1 MGEDVVKDGQRLR
14 RRPRVAIWG
23 AIACFLMLPALA
35 MSVSSEVRWSATDY
49 VVFGAMLVGAGG
61 LYDLAST
68 SAVSSAYRTAV
79 AIAVAAAFVLI
90 WINLAVGFIGTEA
103 NPANLMFGGVLVVG
117 IVGAPLAR
125 FRPNGMARALSAM
138 AVVQI
143 LVGVIALVLASRLA
157 ESESVKISALSGMF
171 TTAWLLSAWLFRRA
185 ARGEAEA

>member
-1 MGEDVVKDGQRLR
+1 MGEDFVKDGQRLR
-14 RRPRVAIWG
+14 RRPRTAIWG

-61 LYDLAST
+61 LYDLASA
-68 SAVSSAYRTAV
+68 SAVSSAYRAAV

-143 LVGVIALVLASRLA
+143 LVGVIALVLASRFA
-157 ESESVKISALSGMF
+157 ESESVKISVLTGMF